1 MISMVTKSTL
11 MKWHYITGLILVVVL
26 GIHLAFRWP
35 SYEASIQWSGPHGV
49 YEQLLNIGYMAAIF
63 ILLYAAT
70 YHAMNGLRTLL
81 LELHQGRYWN
91 TAVDVIIIALGIFI
105 VIVGTVALVGALQ
118 VI

>member
-1 MISMVTKSTL
+1 
-11 MKWHYITGLILVVVL
+11 
-26 GIHLAFRWP
+26 
-35 SYEASIQWSGPHGV
+35 
-49 YEQLLNIGYMAAIF
+49 MAAIF